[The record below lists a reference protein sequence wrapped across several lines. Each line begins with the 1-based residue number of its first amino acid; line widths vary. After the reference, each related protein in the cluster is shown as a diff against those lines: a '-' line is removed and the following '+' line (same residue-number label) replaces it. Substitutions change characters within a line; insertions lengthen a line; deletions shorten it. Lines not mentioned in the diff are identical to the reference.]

1 MLVFDID
8 FSEDDLRVLSAYARA
23 QDNAETARKSQLQDE
38 TAITLAAGGITL
50 SAVGIDEADAFDG
63 EPSDEEGASSRDSKP
78 VSRRIHT
85 WISRLREVEGVP
97 HDRLAPIHGRLIAH
111 GLLQFQ
117 LQGREDGVMYRVTSA
132 GRQMLNT
139 PNAEAA

>member
-1 MLVFDID
+1 MLLFDID
-8 FSEDDLRVLSAYARA
+8 FSEDDLSVLSAYARA
-23 QDNAETARKSQLQDE
+23 QDIAEAARKSQPPDA
-38 TAITLAAGGITL
+38 TAITLAAVPG
-50 SAVGIDEADAFDG
+50 DE
-63 EPSDEEGASSRDSKP
+63 SDELDAQSPDEDGASAGESKP
-78 VSRRIHT
+78 ASRRIHT

-97 HDRLAPIHGRLIAH
+97 QDRMAPIHGRLIAH

-117 LQGREDGVMYRVTSA
+117 LPGREDGVMYRVTSA